1 MTAPA
6 TSAAP
11 APQAAPAAPAASPA
25 PASTPEGT
33 AAPAAAPQAPAAP
46 PKPPVDT
53 KALIE
58 LRRVQKRNAELEA
71 TMKAR
76 EKDLAA
82 LERIKDPKTRY
93 QAAADLGFSYQEWTE
108 LQLREIGA
116 KQPEPVALPP
126 EVEEKLRLVEELKA
140 ERDAAREAAQRK
152 EGEQRFSGHVET
164 VKTFITQHAEHLPMT
179 ASLGRH
185 EDFLRQYLAET
196 ERNEGVP
203 PDDADF
209 AVRYE
214 QHLASTVEK
223 QLEAIAASSKGKAL
237 LQRLLGVQTPPPAS
251 PAQTPGSGTRSPRG
265 LSNGLSAETP
275 PAVDPSTLS
284 AAELRKR
291 AMRHLG

>member
-1 MTAPA
+1 MTTPG

-11 APQAAPAAPAASPA
+11 APQAAPQAPATA
-25 PASTPEGT
+25 PASAPATGE
-33 AAPAAAPQAPAAP
+33 PAAAPAQQAPAAP

-71 TMKAR
+71 QAKAR

-82 LERIKDPKTRY
+82 LERVRDPKTRY
-93 QAAADLGFSYQEWTE
+93 EAAKDLGFDYAEWTN
-108 LQLREIGA
+108 LQLQSLGQKE
-116 KQPEPVALPP
+116 PEAVALPP
-126 EVEEKLRLVEELKA
+126 EVEAKLKLVDELKA
-140 ERDAAREAAQRK
+140 ERDAALEARQRE
-152 EGEQRFSGHVET
+152 EGTARFQGHVET
-164 VKTFITQHAEHLPMT
+164 VKAFVTQHAEHLPMT

-214 QHLASTVEK
+214 NNLASTVEK

-237 LQRLLGVQTPPPAS
+237 LQRLLGVNTTPPTAS
-251 PAQTPGSGTRSPRG
+251 PTQPAQNGARTRSMT
-265 LSNGLSAETP
+265 NGLSAETP

-284 AAELRKR
+284 PDQLRKR